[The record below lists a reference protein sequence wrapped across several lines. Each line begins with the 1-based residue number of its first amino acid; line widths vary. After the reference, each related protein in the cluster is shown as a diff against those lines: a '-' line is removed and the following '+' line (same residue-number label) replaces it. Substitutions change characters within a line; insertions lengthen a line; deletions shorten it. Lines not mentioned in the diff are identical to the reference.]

1 MARQHQS
8 RLLCE
13 ADRHFRSKPGRPDA
27 ASDIVSLVSPTDEP
41 ETFKVKV
48 GMNRVEIDSRVFAL
62 LFENS
67 HRRTYVPIRN
77 ALTSGSI
84 GFSDLADHAR
94 AAQIPLPLFF
104 APYEVAAAQ
113 VAHKT
118 QALLSGTS
126 KNAFS
131 MNARSPVRLSDVE
144 LIVKDL
150 LRKQQLLKRID
161 DDLVDNEVIG
171 RLRSRR
177 PRTIAED
184 ANRLRGLVGVDLK
197 AFRGERG
204 KTGSLDHLIRCFESK
219 QLLVSRNQPGYML
232 QVVPP
237 GVTFSG
243 LAVKDAK
250 IPYLFLGSSDDH
262 YFEPAGRKTFTLV
275 LLAALVAYGKF
286 APVSYTESTR
296 VQGTRREYDVAAEFL
311 MPAQEVTPLAFGS
324 LDDAKEH
331 AQTFRVTPSAF
342 VMRAWRLEKIKV
354 GQADQYL
361 AELRREW
368 NNRPKRS
375 GGGSASAVNAV
386 KSYCGQELFSRMV
399 AHMRA
404 DRINPTEFNRNICL
418 NKLTGG
424 TVRGLRALE

>member
-1 MARQHQS
+1 M
-8 RLLCE
+8 
-13 ADRHFRSKPGRPDA
+13 
-27 ASDIVSLVSPTDEP
+27 SLTDEP
-41 ETFKVKV
+41 RTIRVKV
-48 GMNRVEIDSRVFAL
+48 GMSRVEIDGRVFAL

-67 HRRTYVPIRN
+67 HRRTYVPIVN
-77 ALTSGSI
+77 ALASGSI
-84 GFSDLADHAR
+84 GLPDLVDHAR

-126 KNAFS
+126 KSAFS

-161 DDLVDNEVIG
+161 GDLVDNEVIG
-171 RLRSRR
+171 QLRSRR
-177 PRTIAED
+177 PRTIADD

-197 AFRGERG
+197 EFRAARG
-204 KTGSLDHLIRCFESK
+204 KTGSLDYLIRCFESK

-286 APVSYTESTR
+286 APVSYTESTQ
-296 VQGTRREYDVAAEFL
+296 VQGSKREYEVAAEFL
-311 MPAQEVTPLAFGS
+311 MPAQEVIPLAFDS
-324 LDDAKEH
+324 LGDAKEH
-331 AQTFRVTPSAF
+331 ARTFRVTPSAF
-342 VMRAWRLEKIKV
+342 VMRAWRLEKIKAV
-354 GQADQYL
+354 QADQYL
-361 AELRREW
+361 ADLRREW
-368 NNRPKRS
+368 NDRPKKK
-375 GGGSASAVNAV
+375 GGGSASAMNAV
-386 KSYCGQELFSRMV
+386 RAYCGQELFNRMV

-404 DRINPTEFNRNICL
+404 DKINPSEFNRSICL
-418 NKLTGG
+418 NKLSVG
-424 TVRGLRALE
+424 TVRGLRAGE

>member
-1 MARQHQS
+1 MATDGTVQQFHQ
-8 RLLCE
+8 
-13 ADRHFRSKPGRPDA
+13 RPVA
-27 ASDIVSLVSPTDEP
+27 PSHRIGHSSAVPATDQP
-41 ETFKVKV
+41 ESFNVQV
-48 GMNRVEIDSRVFAL
+48 GVNRVEIDRRVFNL
-62 LFENS
+62 LFQNS
-67 HRRTYVPIRN
+67 HRRTYVPILG
-77 ALTSGSI
+77 AQTSGSI
-84 GFSDLADHAR
+84 SLHDLADHAR

-150 LRKQQLLKRID
+150 LRKQQLLKRLD
-161 DDLVDNEVIG
+161 DTLVDNEVVG
-171 RLRSRR
+171 RLGSRR
-177 PRTIAED
+177 PRTIADD
-184 ANRLRGLVGVDLK
+184 ANRLRELVGVDLA
-197 AFRGERG
+197 AFRAERG
-204 KTGSLDHLIRCFESK
+204 NTGSLAHLIRCLESK

-243 LAVKDAK
+243 LAVKDRK

-286 APVSYTESTR
+286 APVSYTETTR
-296 VQGTRREYDVAAEFL
+296 VEGTRREYEVAAEFL
-311 MPAQEVTPLAFGS
+311 MPACEVTPLAVNS

-331 AQTFRVTPSAF
+331 ARTFRVTPSAF
-342 VMRAWRLEKIKV
+342 VMRAWRLQSIKAA
-354 GQADQYL
+354 QADHYL
-361 AELRREW
+361 ADLRREW
-368 NNRPKRS
+368 NERPKKK
-375 GGGSASAVNAV
+375 GGGSASPVNAV
-386 KSYCGQELFSRMV
+386 KAYCGQELFNRML

-404 DRINPTEFNRNICL
+404 DKINPTEFNRNVCL
-418 NKLTGG
+418 NRLSSG
-424 TVRGLRALE
+424 TVRDLRAGA